1 MILVQCVFTVKMGW
15 IFRYQFYNKIF
26 WKFHLKKWMS
36 MNLSLL
42 GFFVVVNKDMKVC
55 DHFFGPVQKPNIK
68 SVTWLDNIFSTFRHS
83 INKLTYQKGNWILLF
98 NFWLWKCALDFLDGT
113 MPSFISPILTD
124 TKKLEHKLNS
134 NTDKTTIHSRQNYV
148 FLKTWNIASEASYVY
163 ILRRQKLMKNAKKS
177 QFWRVI

>member
-1 MILVQCVFTVKMGW
+1 MDVNELVP
-15 IFRYQFYNKIF
+15 
-26 WKFHLKKWMS
+26 H
-36 MNLSLL
+36 L

-68 SVTWLDNIFSTFRHS
+68 SVTWLDNIFSTFSRHC
-83 INKLTYQKGNWILLF
+83 INKLHIPKRKL
-98 NFWLWKCALDFLDGT
+98 NFVVQLWLWKCALDFLDGT